1 MIFVGEELKPIFMNQ
16 ESFSI
21 YLRLLLG
28 MLKKRILAMNLNRDI
43 ID

>member
-1 MIFVGEELKPIFMNQ
+1 MIFVGEELKPILMNQ

-21 YLRLLLG
+21 FLRFLLS
-28 MLKKRILAMNLNRDI
+28 MLKNRILAMNLNRDI